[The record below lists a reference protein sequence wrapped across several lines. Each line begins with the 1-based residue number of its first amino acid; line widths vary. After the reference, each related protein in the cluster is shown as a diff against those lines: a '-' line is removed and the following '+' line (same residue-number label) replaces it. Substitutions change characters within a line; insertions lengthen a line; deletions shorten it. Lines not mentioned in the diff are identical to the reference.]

1 MGHAN
6 RIYLATLWAMTPEQE
21 RRDCERTFRRYG
33 LPLLVH
39 EHSSR
44 RDVFGR
50 AAPLLVVVLLFE
62 VIAVAQFTWPW
73 WLNTLVIIGVM
84 TGLGLGYAGLNVLR
98 GRPWATLPQ
107 DVGKVELTF
116 FVLAPGLL
124 VSLSGGQWRAGLS
137 IAVGNLLLL
146 GTIQLVVRYGLGST
160 LWWGATRIG
169 NELGGS
175 LLRLVRFLPLLLIF
189 SMALFFSNEIWQL
202 FDHTPG
208 TSDVILG
215 AFFVALILL
224 ILRIR
229 LRTETAQVLRQAKA
243 QTSGAEHLP
252 PLTRPQLLNVAV
264 MVGSNQLLQVIVVS
278 VGVGLFFFALGVLTV
293 TGVLHSVWGVSGGEL
308 WYTIDL
314 RDGNLIITQTHLRV
328 AVAMATFTG
337 LYYAI
342 SVFTDAVYREDFISE
357 MTTKMVH
364 VTEHRV
370 RYAALI
376 DTTGVAAAA
385 TGPSGAERAGA
396 DRTDIADEPAIVM
409 PSAGLASD
417 TSGSGEHE
425 R

>member
-1 MGHAN
+1 
-6 RIYLATLWAMTPEQE
+6 MTPEQE
-21 RRDCERTFRRYG
+21 RLACERTFRRYG

-39 EHSSR
+39 DHSSR

-62 VIAVAQFTWPW
+62 VAAAARLAWPW
-73 WLNTLVIIGVM
+73 WLNLTVIVAVM
-84 TGLGLGYAGLNVLR
+84 AGLGLGYAGLNVLR
-98 GRPWATLPQ
+98 SRPWATLPQ

-116 FVLAPGLL
+116 FVLAPALL
-124 VSLSGGQWRAGLS
+124 VFFSGGQWRAGLS

-146 GTIQLVVRYGLGST
+146 GVIQLVVRFGLGST
-160 LWWGATRIG
+160 LWWGASRIG

-215 AFFVALILL
+215 AFFVGLILL

-229 LRTETAQVLRQAKA
+229 LRTETAQVLRQAKS
-243 QTSGAEHLP
+243 QTPGAERLP
-252 PLTRPQLLNVAV
+252 PLTRPQLVNVAA

-293 TGVLHSVWGVSGGEL
+293 TRELHEVWGVSGGEL
-308 WYTIDL
+308 WYEIAL
-314 RDGNLIITQTHLRV
+314 NDGELIITQTHLRV

-342 SVFTDAVYREDFISE
+342 SVFTDAVYREDFISD
-357 MTTKMVH
+357 MTAKMVH

-370 RYAALI
+370 RYTALI
-376 DTTGVAAAA
+376 GATDADADAAGGIS
-385 TGPSGAERAGA
+385 T
-396 DRTDIADEPAIVM
+396 
-409 PSAGLASD
+409 SAGGRD
-417 TSGSGEHE
+417 EQPG
-425 R
+425 

>member
-1 MGHAN
+1 
-6 RIYLATLWAMTPEQE
+6 MTPEQE
-21 RRDCERTFRRYG
+21 RLACERTFRRYG

-39 EHSSR
+39 DHSSR

-62 VIAVAQFTWPW
+62 VIAAARLTWPW
-73 WLNTLVIIGVM
+73 WLNLIVIVAVM
-84 TGLGLGYAGLNVLR
+84 AGLGLGYAGLNVLR
-98 GRPWATLPQ
+98 DRPWTTLPQ

-116 FVLAPGLL
+116 FVLAPALL
-124 VSLSGGQWRAGLS
+124 VFFSGGQWRAGLS

-146 GTIQLVVRYGLGST
+146 GAIQLVVRYGLGST
-160 LWWGATRIG
+160 LWWGASRIG

-243 QTSGAEHLP
+243 QTPGAEHLP
-252 PLTRPQLLNVAV
+252 PLTRPQLVNVAA

-278 VGVGLFFFALGVLTV
+278 VGVGLFFLALGVLTV
-293 TGVLHSVWGVSGGEL
+293 TRELHEVWGVTGGEL
-308 WYTIDL
+308 WYEIAL
-314 RDGNLIITQTHLRV
+314 NDGELIITQTHLRV

-342 SVFTDAVYREDFISE
+342 SVFTDAVYREDFISD
-357 MTTKMVH
+357 MTAKMVH
-364 VTEHRV
+364 VTKHRV

-376 DTTGVAAAA
+376 GTTGVAADA

-396 DRTDIADEPAIVM
+396 DRTDITGEPATVR
-409 PSAGLASD
+409 PGAGPATD
-417 TSGSGEHE
+417 TSSPGEHQG
-425 R
+425 